1 MKKTPSSTPEQIG
14 KPGFVLSQSDEN
26 GRFYFACND
35 INGQLLLLGTE
46 YVSREAAN
54 NALQNALRGAKQD
67 RNFQRKVNDDKFYF
81 SLKGNNQKELAH
93 SIAFDTEKELE
104 KAIAFVKQ
112 VVTAKN
118 PVTSI
123 TEVEETAA
131 MHEKKVLDKPEKQ
144 IGDKQKYSF
153 KIDFYNREKGAL
165 AGKIEYTHTGQS
177 TSFQG
182 LDAEAIIHF
191 IKKHLPLAEGERAT
205 DTPPSASLQLI
216 SEENGKPAKLMSKDA
231 KMIRLQLVMAPM
243 PGGVPFDEDC
253 IPASIA
259 ISEFN
264 KNKPLF
270 QMEQE
275 FNKVQ
280 RGVYQLQMPTVFL
293 QQGIYR
299 VQVRAKMPTVAQT
312 LHATC
317 PIQIY

>member
-1 MKKTPSSTPEQIG
+1 MKHTPSSIPEQIG
-14 KPGFVLSQSDEN
+14 KPGFVLLQSDEN
-26 GRFYFACND
+26 GRFYFSCND
-35 INGQLLLLGTE
+35 INGQLILLGAE

-67 RNFQRKVNDDKFYF
+67 RSFQRKENDGKFYF

-93 SIAFDTEKELE
+93 SVAFDSEKELE
-104 KAIAFVKQ
+104 KAISFVKQ
-112 VVTAKN
+112 VVTTKN

-123 TEVEETAA
+123 AEAEEIALV
-131 MHEKKVLDKPEKQ
+131 HDKKALDKPEKQ
-144 IGDKQKYSF
+144 IGEKQKYSF

-177 TSFQG
+177 TSLQG
-182 LDAEAIIHF
+182 LDADTILQF
-191 IKKHLPLAEGERAT
+191 IKKHLPLAPGERAT
-205 DTPPSASLQLI
+205 DSPPSAILQLI
-216 SEENGKPAKLMSKDA
+216 SEESGKPAKLMSKDA
-231 KMIRLQLVMAPM
+231 KMMRLQLVMAPI
-243 PGGVPFDEDC
+243 PGRVAFDEEC

-259 ISEFN
+259 ISELN

-275 FNKVQ
+275 FSKI
-280 RGVYQLQMPTVFL
+280 RKGVYQLQMPAIFL
-293 QQGIYR
+293 QQGMYR
-299 VQVRAKMPTVAQT
+299 VQVRAEIPAASQA